1 MYYSTQY
8 NNTPAG
14 IIRIVFTC
22 VYIWVLICG
31 IFETKFYIGELEMH
45 VR

>member
-14 IIRIVFTC
+14 IIRIVFTS
-22 VYIWVLICG
+22 VYIWVLYYV
-31 IFETKFYIGELEMH
+31 EYLKQSST
-45 VR
+45 

>member
-14 IIRIVFTC
+14 LIRIVFTS
-22 VYIWVLICG
+22 VYIWVLCG